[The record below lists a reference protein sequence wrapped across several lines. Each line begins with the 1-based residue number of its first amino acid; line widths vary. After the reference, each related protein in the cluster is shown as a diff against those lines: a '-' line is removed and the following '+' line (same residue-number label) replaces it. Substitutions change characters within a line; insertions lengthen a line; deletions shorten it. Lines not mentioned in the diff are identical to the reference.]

1 MTVEE
6 VVGARSHWPT
16 DHMTRLA
23 GHHLVSYRLG
33 QVGGAP
39 LWPYKYPPPLPV
51 KVDTHTPHFRD
62 FTCKALFLSV
72 VARHSLV
79 GRVAR
84 L

>member
-1 MTVEE
+1 MAVEE

-16 DHMTRLA
+16 DHMARLA
-23 GHHLVSYRLG
+23 GRHLMSYRLG

-39 LWPYKYPPPLPV
+39 LWPYKYPLLV

-62 FTCKALFLSV
+62 STCKALFLRV
-72 VARHSLV
+72 VARCSLV
-79 GRVAR
+79 GRVVR